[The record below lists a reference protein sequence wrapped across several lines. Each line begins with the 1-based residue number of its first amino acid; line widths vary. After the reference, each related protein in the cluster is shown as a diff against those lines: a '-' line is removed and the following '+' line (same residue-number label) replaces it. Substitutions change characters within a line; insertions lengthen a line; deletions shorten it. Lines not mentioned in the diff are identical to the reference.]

1 MIEIHVYGDLRRYAP
16 DSRAAS
22 DSVIVAATTGS
33 ETINDLLHRAG
44 IPRQEI
50 AQVFLNGQLLT
61 TSCSMAPYLGYIT
74 ARDCAPEGKSPWETE
89 VRDGDRLGLFPPRMS
104 MLVV

>member
-16 DSRAAS
+16 DSRAAG
-22 DSVIVAATTGS
+22 DSVIVAQTTGPQPLS
-33 ETINDLLHRAG
+33 RLLRRVG
-44 IPRQEI
+44 IPQPEI

-61 TSCSMAPYLGYIT
+61 TSCSMAPYLGYVT
-74 ARDCAPEGKSPWETE
+74 ARDRLPQDKSPWETE
-89 VRDGDRLGLFPPRMS
+89 IRDGDRLGLFPPRMC